1 MDKSKNKFLP
11 ILLIILIIINIFSL
25 QKINN
30 MQNKIITLD
39 NTVQRIQSNI
49 HQSINSGIH
58 EMAEIQKK
66 DNSIISSFDYSFGK
80 LKDKRIDLILSVKPK
95 TINKDDKFFFSY
107 KTFLGE
113 GEDEDNK
120 PSLIEA
126 ISEDGINFKSKINIS
141 IFDTV
146 NLDFIIDDGV
156 SKKTET
162 LDPIYE
168 PLDKYGAQIRL
179 EPYGNSIRYDN
190 KKMIISTSYR
200 LSNYIYHDDYYNNTN
215 VVLETPKLSLYKN
228 DKLME
233 DFNFV
238 EYIEDN
244 NIQHIDEDNRYRID
258 LKNYNLDVE
267 PGDIILLQ
275 VTTKDD
281 QGFKYT
287 INVDGWKVIDE
298 KSHESLDWGMESY
311 DYKFHEII
319 IE

>member
-1 MDKSKNKFLP
+1 MHKFKSKFLP
-11 ILLIILIIINIFSL
+11 VLLGILLIISSFSL
-25 QKINN
+25 KKINN
-30 MQNKIITLD
+30 MQEKIVILD
-39 NTVQRIQSNI
+39 NTIQRLQSNI
-49 HQSINSGIH
+49 DQSINGGINQ
-58 EMAEIQKK
+58 MMEIQRK
-66 DNSIISSFDYSFGK
+66 DNSIISNFDYSFGK

-107 KTFLGE
+107 EIFSD
-113 GEDEDNK
+113 EDKDNK

-126 ISEDGINFKSKINIS
+126 ISEDGINFESKINIS

-228 DKLME
+228 DKFME

-244 NIQHIDEDNRYRID
+244 NIQHIDEDNRYSID

-275 VTTKDD
+275 VTTKDG

-287 INVDGWKVIDE
+287 INVDGWKIIDE